1 MSAVCFARVG
11 CFCEPFGDMLMSL
24 PLPKPERP
32 DVPLDPAVAPPRG
45 AGREAAQLLAAE
57 GGLSLSGPETLG
69 IVNRVTAAAAAKYV
83 DLLKENN
90 TTDARALAE
99 KVNEVLRLDGRS
111 GTFEDRVSR
120 VYPAVVHPQSAP
132 EGHPQLPAGLG
143 TAALWPAGD
152 PPQLPPGAFQPGS
165 QPLLT
170 DAPQPAPA
178 APASSATPALTDPR
192 VFVQPALDS
201 VVLTGIKAPYSIGGL
216 SAQINNIGAPVDFS
230 PFFHHGVPKAIG
242 SKEGAW
248 LFDVTA
254 GRAFD
259 GSAAFSNFGDELNNT
274 PNAVQ
279 STFMGNF
286 KGTRYTFRAGAV
298 DGAGSQDQF
307 NFAYRIDTPDVRARG
322 ITLLD
327 GTKQDPVITTGNQL
341 LIKPW
346 GGLDL
351 RSLVS
356 FNGDKTD
363 LSGLLGFGQNYGR
376 ADGGGFNDLPDKKI
390 FGGLGLHGA
399 LEYTDKRTQL
409 YTQWMARL
417 GWTAPRWQVEGNYT
431 VRTPD
436 AGRPTETLNLSAAFR
451 LNQSTAQPARTAGP
465 VEPDGP
471 SVWGLN
477 STAPVAGLFLKGQ
490 ANLTTGAYNANALA
504 QYAWTEGNV
513 TGSIGYDT
521 LKGATWNLAGA
532 LRIIN
537 RGDKASD
544 IMDPFL
550 VMGVRGTS
558 SPTESTAV
566 PYGGLAV
573 KFNRNTVGS
582 LEAELGPDG
591 RPAGFFRVRTIW

>member
-1 MSAVCFARVG
+1 
-11 CFCEPFGDMLMSL
+11 MSL
-24 PLPKPERP
+24 PLQRPE
-32 DVPLDPAVAPPRG
+32 VALDPAFAPPLG
-45 AGREAAQLLAAE
+45 AGREAARDLAAKWD
-57 GGLSLSGPETLG
+57 LSLPGPETQG
-69 IVNRVTAAAAAKYV
+69 IVNRATAAAVAKYI
-83 DLLKENN
+83 DLLKEGN
-90 TTDARALAE
+90 TTDARLLAE
-99 KVNEVLRLDGRS
+99 NVNEVLRLDGRS

-120 VYPAVVHPQSAP
+120 VHPAVVHPQATP
-132 EGHPQLPAGLG
+132 EWQPGPVAFPETFNSLPWQ
-143 TAALWPAGD
+143 TAIWPAGD
-152 PPQLPPGAFQPGS
+152 LPPLPPGALQPDS
-165 QPLLT
+165 QPLPE
-170 DAPQPAPA
+170 APQPAPA
-178 APASSATPALTDPR
+178 APASSATSALTDPQI
-192 VFVQPALDS
+192 FVQPALDS
-201 VVLTGIKAPYSIGGL
+201 VVLTGIQAPYSIAGV
-216 SAQINNIGAPVDFS
+216 SAQINNVGEPVDFS

-242 SKEGAW
+242 SKDGAW

-259 GSAAFSNFGDELNNT
+259 GSAAFPTMGDELSNT

-279 STFMGNF
+279 STFMGNYA
-286 KGTRYTFRAGAV
+286 GTTYTLRAGVV
-298 DGAGSQDQF
+298 DGPGSKDQF
-307 NFAYRIDTPDVRARG
+307 NLAYRLETPNVRARG
-322 ITLLD
+322 ITLID

-363 LSGLLGFGQNYGR
+363 WSALVGFGQNSRR

-399 LEYTDKRTQL
+399 LEYTVKPTQRYTQL
-409 YTQWMARL
+409 MARL

-436 AGRPTETLNLSAAFR
+436 AGRPIETLNLSAGFR
-451 LNQSTAQPARTAGP
+451 LNESTAQPARTAGP

-477 STAPVAGLFLKGQ
+477 STAPVASLFLKGQ

-513 TGSIGYDT
+513 TGSIGYDS
-521 LKGATWNLAGA
+521 LLNGVTWNAAGA
-532 LRIIN
+532 LRIVN

-544 IMDPFL
+544 ILDPFL
-550 VMGVRGTS
+550 VMGVKGTS
-558 SPTESTAV
+558 APTATTVV
-566 PYGGLAV
+566 PYAAV
-573 KFNRNTVGS
+573 AAKVNRNTVVS
-582 LEAELGPDG
+582 LEGEIGPDG
-591 RPAGFFRVRTIW
+591 RPAGFFRVRTTW